1 MNSLGIAVAPFGYDP
16 FEDTLK
22 GFHTDT
28 TSHTGRTL
36 LDHLKGTRKLLE
48 SWEMPQHVC
57 IAGLFHSI
65 YGTNIFT
72 TPSAS
77 FTDRDLLQGLI
88 GKQAEWLAYLF
99 CVAKR
104 PQAFFDA
111 FNDNSIHNRFGYHS
125 HMVTNVEI
133 HELIAIE
140 VANHMEQDMGAALVA
155 KVWDRSHYNTLLT
168 KKAMDDMRR
177 FMHKHGITR

>member
-1 MNSLGIAVAPFGYDP
+1 MGFPIAVVAHDYDP
-16 FEDTLK
+16 YEDCLK
-22 GFHTDT
+22 QFHTDT

-36 LDHLKGTRKLLE
+36 FEHLKGTRDLLKK
-48 SWEMPQHVC
+48 WGMPEHVQV
-57 IAGLFHSI
+57 AGLFHSI

-77 FTDRDLLQGLI
+77 FTDRDLLQALI
-88 GKQAEWLAYLF
+88 GTKAEWLAYLF

-104 PQAFFDA
+104 PKAFFDA
-111 FNDNSIHNRFGYHS
+111 FEDNSIHNRFGFHS

-140 VANHMEQDMGAALVA
+140 IANHMEQDMGAELVA
-155 KVWDRSHYNTLLT
+155 KVWDRSMYNTLLT
-168 KKAMDDMRR
+168 KTAMDDMRR
-177 FMHKHGITR
+177 FMYKHGITR